1 MESSNNVK
9 KETFFLNVARKKLT
23 PLRKIICMLHIK
35 ILEMQLFVASG
46 IARLYIFRNS
56 LKKTELNLRKSGKE
70 LDL

>member
-1 MESSNNVK
+1 
-9 KETFFLNVARKKLT
+9 
-23 PLRKIICMLHIK
+23 MLHIK
-35 ILEMQLFVASG
+35 ILEMQLLVASG